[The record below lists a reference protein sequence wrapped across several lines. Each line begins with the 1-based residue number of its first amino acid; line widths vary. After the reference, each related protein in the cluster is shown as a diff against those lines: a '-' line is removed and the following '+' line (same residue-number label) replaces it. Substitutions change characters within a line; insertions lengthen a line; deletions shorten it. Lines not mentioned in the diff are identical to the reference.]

1 MDSAGT
7 QGTDLISVIV
17 EDHRKVEAVFT
28 ELEAGVGSA
37 RERKDIVDH
46 VIAELVRHSVAEE
59 QYMYPATRTRLPD
72 GDQLADREIS
82 EHARTEELMKRLERS
97 VPGDA
102 DFEKHLTELISEIRH
117 HVREEETHLL
127 PQLREACST
136 DELAELGSRVL
147 RSKAVAPT
155 RPHPKAPDRP
165 PANRILDPGV
175 GFIDK
180 IRDTLSGRN
189 I

>member
-1 MDSAGT
+1 MDSAGM

-28 ELEAGVGSA
+28 ELEAGVGGA

-72 GDQLADREIS
+72 GDQLADHEIS
-82 EHARTEELMKRLERS
+82 EHGRAEELMKRLERS
-97 VPGDA
+97 DPGDP
-102 DFEKHLTELISEIRH
+102 DFEKHLAELMADVTH
-117 HVREEETHLL
+117 HVREEETRLL
-127 PQLREACST
+127 PRLRDACST
-136 DELAELGSRVL
+136 DELAELGSKVL
-147 RSKAVAPT
+147 KAKAAAPT

-180 IRDTLSGRN
+180 IRDALSGRS